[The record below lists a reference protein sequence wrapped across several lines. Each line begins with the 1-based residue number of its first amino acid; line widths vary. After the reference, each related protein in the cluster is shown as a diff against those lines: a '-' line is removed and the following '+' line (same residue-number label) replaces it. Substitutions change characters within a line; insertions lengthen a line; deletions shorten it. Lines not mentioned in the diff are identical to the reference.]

1 MCCSTNLTLLIM
13 RKYKLLLFIASF
25 FLSLSITAQNQP
37 PVQFYFEKIQNGPG
51 EFVLK
56 IKAVASKGVQLF
68 SIQKVSDDLPVNT
81 NIHFDS
87 ASLQYITDSIVEKGI
102 ATTAPNPS
110 LNNIVISHYKDSVS
124 WLQKIKLSSGD
135 SIRIKGRVNFY
146 YQKGDRI
153 ESGEAPISMQF
164 QYQNMVPAELV
175 ANSTGSLQAKSM
187 WALLL
192 AGIFAGLIGFLTPC
206 VYALVPITISFFT
219 KKSKTKL
226 QGKKNALF
234 YSISI
239 IIIYTLVGAL
249 VATVLPKNALNN
261 VSTNWIFNMFLFA
274 LFILFGASFL
284 GAFEINLPA
293 SWSNKIDSKASVGS
307 YSGIFFMALTLVIVS
322 FSCTG
327 NFVASL
333 LGLSTAAG
341 KFAPIVGMF
350 GFGFGLALPFA
361 IFAFFPAMLSSL
373 GKSGG
378 WQNALKVVLGFLELA
393 LALKFLSNADLDRG
407 WRILDREVFIV
418 LWIVIFV
425 LLGLYLLGKIIF
437 KNDSERPT
445 NDFGLAFVSVPR
457 LFLAIVSFSF
467 AVYLVPGLWGAPL
480 KAVSAFVPPM
490 GTQDFNVI
498 GNQERNVLSA
508 IATQGDTDNRAKPP
522 QKYVA
527 DLKKYEPGAAINN
540 QLVIYYDYEEALAAS
555 KALHKPLMIDF
566 TGIQCVN
573 CREFESK
580 IWIDPQVGKL
590 MKNDFV
596 VASLFSDYNAEL
608 PDEEKKFSS
617 LLNATIET
625 VGDKNE
631 DLQQQLIKASGQPNY
646 VFVNGD
652 GKLLIDGGYG
662 YDARKGPKEFIAHL
676 EKVKE
681 LYKAGSPKE

>member
-1 MCCSTNLTLLIM
+1 MRNPIRLLILFLLLSI
-13 RKYKLLLFIASF
+13 KLL
-25 FLSLSITAQNQP
+25 AQDKP
-37 PVQFYFEKIQNGPG
+37 PVQFYFAKENAGNG
-51 EFVLK
+51 EFILK
-56 IKAVASKGVQLF
+56 IKAVASAGVKLF
-68 SIQKVSDDLPVNT
+68 SIKKIQGDLPVNT
-81 NIHFDS
+81 TINFDS
-87 ASLQYITDSIVEKGI
+87 AVLKY
-102 ATTAPNPS
+102 
-110 LNNIVISHYKDSVS
+110 LKDSVAES
-124 WLQKIKLSSGD
+124 GKIQTGTEAALNNTAISFYTDSVQWLQKIKLAKGD
-135 SIRIKGRVNFY
+135 SIRIKGRINY
-146 YQKGDRI
+146 YYKKGESI
-153 ESGEAPISMQF
+153 ESGEEPVSMQF
-164 QYQNMVPAELV
+164 QFKAQPADEMV
-175 ANSTGSLQAKSM
+175 ANSSGSLKAKSM

-192 AGIFAGLIGFLTPC
+192 AGILAGLIGFLTPC

-219 KKSKTKL
+219 KKSKTKT

-239 IIIYTLVGAL
+239 ILIYTLVGAL

-261 VSTNWIFNMFLFA
+261 LSTNWIFNVFLFL
-274 LFILFGASFL
+274 LFIIFGASFL

-293 SWSNKIDSKASVGS
+293 SWSNKIDSKAGVGS

-333 LGLSTAAG
+333 LGLATASG
-341 KFAPIVGMF
+341 KLAPIVGMF

-361 IFAFFPAMLSSL
+361 IFAFFPSMLSSL

-393 LALKFLSNADLDRG
+393 LALKFLSNADLDKG
-407 WRILDREVFIV
+407 WRLLDREVFIV

-425 LLGLYLLGKIIF
+425 LLGMYLLGKILF
-437 KNDSERPT
+437 KNDSERPK
-445 NDFGLAFVSVPR
+445 NDFGIAYVSVPR
-457 LFLAIVSFSF
+457 LFLAIFSFGF

-480 KAVSAFVPPM
+480 KAVSAFIPPM
-490 GTQDFNVI
+490 GTQDFNAI
-498 GNQERNVLSA
+498 GGNNNLPAPA
-508 IATQGDTDNRAKPP
+508 INGANNITAAKPP

-540 QLVIYYDYEEALAAS
+540 QLIIYYDYDEALAAS
-555 KALHKPLMIDF
+555 KALNKPLMIDF

-580 IWIDPQVGKL
+580 IWIDPQVARL

-608 PDEEKKFSS
+608 PDNEKKFSP
-617 LLNATIET
+617 LLNGKIET
-625 VGDKNE
+625 VGDKYE
-631 DLQQQLIKASGQPNY
+631 DLQQRLINASGQPNY
-646 VFVNGD
+646 VFVDNE

-662 YDARKGPKEFIAHL
+662 YDATKGPKEFIAHL
-676 EKVKE
+676 EKVKT
-681 LYKAGSPKE
+681 LYKKQ

>member
-1 MCCSTNLTLLIM
+1 MINN
-13 RKYKLLLFIASF
+13 KLLLLLSWLC
-25 FLSLSITAQNQP
+25 LSLSLTAQETQ
-37 PVQFYFEKIQNGPG
+37 PVQFNFEKEENGKG
-51 EFVLK
+51 EFLLK
-56 IKAVASKGVQLF
+56 IQAVPAPGVKLF
-68 SIQKVSDDLPVNT
+68 SQQKLSADLPVNT
-81 NIHFDS
+81 LISFDS
-87 ASLQYITDSIVEKGI
+87 SIQRYLVDTVAERG
-102 ATTAPNPS
+102 AVQSALDPA
-110 LNNIVISHYKDSVS
+110 LNNQEIKYYTDTVV
-124 WLQKIKLSSGD
+124 WLQKIKLAQGD
-135 SIRIKGRVNFY
+135 SIRIKGNVNY
-146 YQKGDRI
+146 YYKKGESI
-153 ESGEAPISMQF
+153 ESGEEPVSMQF
-164 QYQNMVPAELV
+164 QYKKGQATELV
-175 ANSTGSLQAKSM
+175 ANSSGSLQAKSL
-187 WALLL
+187 WALLF
-192 AGIFAGLIGFLTPC
+192 AGILAGLIGFLTPC

-219 KKSKTKL
+219 KRSKTKL

-239 IIIYTLVGAL
+239 ILIYTLVGAL

-261 VSTNWIFNMFLFA
+261 LSTNWIFNMFLFV
-274 LFILFGASFL
+274 LFVVFGASFL

-293 SWSNKIDSKASVGS
+293 SWSNKIDSKAGIGS

-341 KFAPIVGMF
+341 KIAPIIGMF
-350 GFGFGLALPFA
+350 GFGLGLALPFA
-361 IFAFFPAMLSSL
+361 IFAFFPSLLSSL

-378 WQNALKVVLGFLELA
+378 WQNALKVILGFLELA
-393 LALKFLSNADLDRG
+393 LALKFLSNADLDKG

-425 LLGLYLLGKIIF
+425 LMGMYLIGKIRF
-437 KNDSERPT
+437 KHDSEGKK
-445 NDFGLAFVSVPR
+445 NDFGLEYVSVPR
-457 LFLAIVSFSF
+457 LFMAIISF
-467 AVYLVPGLWGAPL
+467 AFAMYLVPGLWGAPL

-490 GTQDFNVI
+490 GTQDFNTAGYSGSPEQPSPVTA
-498 GNQERNVLSA
+498 GGTQA
-508 IATQGDTDNRAKPP
+508 IPP
-522 QKYVA
+522 LKHVA

-555 KALHKPLMIDF
+555 RALNKPLMLDF

-580 IWIDPQVGKL
+580 IWIDKEVGQR

-596 VASLFSDYNAEL
+596 VASLFTDYNEEL
-608 PDEEKKFSS
+608 PDDEKRFSP
-617 LLNATIET
+617 LLNSNIET
-625 VGDKNE
+625 VGDKYE

-646 VFVNGD
+646 VFVDGQ

-662 YDARKGPKEFIAHL
+662 YDATKGAKEFIAHL

-681 LYKAGSPKE
+681 NFRQNTK

>member
-1 MCCSTNLTLLIM
+1 M
-13 RKYKLLLFIASF
+13 
-25 FLSLSITAQNQP
+25 
-37 PVQFYFEKIQNGPG
+37 QFYFEKENAGNG

-56 IKAVASKGVQLF
+56 IKAVASVGVKLF
-68 SIQKVSDDLPVNT
+68 SIKKIQGDLPVNT
-81 NIHFDS
+81 TINFDS
-87 ASLQYITDSIVEKGI
+87 AVLKY
-102 ATTAPNPS
+102 
-110 LNNIVISHYKDSVS
+110 LKDSVAES
-124 WLQKIKLSSGD
+124 GKIQTGTETALDNTVISFYTDSVQWLQKIKLAKGD
-135 SIRIKGRVNFY
+135 SIRIKGRINY
-146 YQKGDRI
+146 YYKKGESI
-153 ESGEAPISMQF
+153 ESGEEPVSMQF
-164 QYQNMVPAELV
+164 QFKAQPADEMV
-175 ANSTGSLQAKSM
+175 ANSSGSLKAKSM

-192 AGIFAGLIGFLTPC
+192 AGILAGLIGFLTPC

-219 KKSKTKL
+219 KKSKTKT

-239 IIIYTLVGAL
+239 ILIYTLVGAL

-261 VSTNWIFNMFLFA
+261 LSTNWIFNVFLFL
-274 LFILFGASFL
+274 LFIIFGASFL

-293 SWSNKIDSKASVGS
+293 SWSNKIDSKAGVGS

-333 LGLSTAAG
+333 LGLATASG
-341 KFAPIVGMF
+341 KLAPIVGMF

-361 IFAFFPAMLSSL
+361 IFAFFPSMLTSL

-393 LALKFLSNADLDRG
+393 LALKFLSNADLDKG
-407 WRILDREVFIV
+407 WRLLDREVFIV

-425 LLGLYLLGKIIF
+425 LLGMYLLGKILF
-437 KNDSERPT
+437 KNDSERPK
-445 NDFGLAFVSVPR
+445 NDFGIAYVSVPR
-457 LFLAIVSFSF
+457 LFLAIFSFGF

-480 KAVSAFVPPM
+480 KAVSAFIPPM
-490 GTQDFNVI
+490 GTQDFNAI
-498 GNQERNVLSA
+498 GGNNNLPAPA
-508 IATQGDTDNRAKPP
+508 INGANNITAAKPP

-540 QLVIYYDYEEALAAS
+540 QLIIYYDYDEALAAS
-555 KALHKPLMIDF
+555 KALNKPLMIDF

-580 IWIDPQVGKL
+580 IWIDPQVGLL

-608 PDEEKKFSS
+608 PDNEKKFSP
-617 LLNATIET
+617 LLNGKIET
-625 VGDKNE
+625 VGDKYE
-631 DLQQQLIKASGQPNY
+631 DLQQRLINASGQPNY
-646 VFVNGD
+646 VFVDNE

-662 YDARKGPKEFIAHL
+662 YDATKGPKEFIAHL
-676 EKVKE
+676 EKVKT
-681 LYKAGSPKE
+681 LYKKQ

>member
-1 MCCSTNLTLLIM
+1 M
-13 RKYKLLLFIASF
+13 
-25 FLSLSITAQNQP
+25 
-37 PVQFYFEKIQNGPG
+37 QFYFEKENAGNG

-56 IKAVASKGVQLF
+56 IKAVASVGVKLF
-68 SIQKVSDDLPVNT
+68 SIKKIQGDLPVNT
-81 NIHFDS
+81 TINFDS
-87 ASLQYITDSIVEKGI
+87 AVLKY
-102 ATTAPNPS
+102 
-110 LNNIVISHYKDSVS
+110 LKDSVAES
-124 WLQKIKLSSGD
+124 GKIQTGTETALDNTVISFYTDSVQWLQKIKLAKGD
-135 SIRIKGRVNFY
+135 SIRIKGRINY
-146 YQKGDRI
+146 YYKKGESI
-153 ESGEAPISMQF
+153 ESGEEPVSMQF
-164 QYQNMVPAELV
+164 QFKAQPADEMV
-175 ANSTGSLQAKSM
+175 ANSSGSLKAKSM

-192 AGIFAGLIGFLTPC
+192 AGILAGLIGFLTPC

-219 KKSKTKL
+219 KKSKTKT

-239 IIIYTLVGAL
+239 ILIYTLVGAL

-261 VSTNWIFNMFLFA
+261 LSTNWIFNVFLFL
-274 LFILFGASFL
+274 LFIIFGASFL

-293 SWSNKIDSKASVGS
+293 SWSNKIDSKAGVGS

-333 LGLSTAAG
+333 LGLATASG
-341 KFAPIVGMF
+341 KLAPIVGMF

-361 IFAFFPAMLSSL
+361 IFAFFPSMLTSL

-393 LALKFLSNADLDRG
+393 LALKFLSNADLDKG
-407 WRILDREVFIV
+407 WRLLDREVFIV

-425 LLGLYLLGKIIF
+425 LLGMYLLGKILF
-437 KNDSERPT
+437 KNDSERPK
-445 NDFGLAFVSVPR
+445 NDFGIAYVSVPR
-457 LFLAIVSFSF
+457 LFLAIFSFGF

-480 KAVSAFVPPM
+480 KAVSAFIPPM
-490 GTQDFNVI
+490 GTQDFNAI
-498 GNQERNVLSA
+498 GGNNNLPAPA
-508 IATQGDTDNRAKPP
+508 INGANNITVAKPP

-540 QLVIYYDYEEALAAS
+540 QLIIYYDYDEALAAS
-555 KALHKPLMIDF
+555 KALNKPLMIDF

-580 IWIDPQVGKL
+580 IWIDPQVGLL

-608 PDEEKKFSS
+608 PDNEKKFSP
-617 LLNATIET
+617 LLNGKIET
-625 VGDKNE
+625 VGDKYE
-631 DLQQQLIKASGQPNY
+631 DLQQRLINASGQPNY
-646 VFVNGD
+646 VFVDNE

-662 YDARKGPKEFIAHL
+662 YDATKGPKEFIAHL
-676 EKVKE
+676 EKVKT
-681 LYKAGSPKE
+681 LYKKQ

>member
-1 MCCSTNLTLLIM
+1 M
-13 RKYKLLLFIASF
+13 RKYKFLFFTALF
-25 FLSLSITAQNQP
+25 FTTFNLTAQDLQ
-37 PVQFYFEKIQNGPG
+37 PVQFSFDNVDNGNG
-51 EFVLK
+51 EFILK
-56 IKAVASKGVQLF
+56 IKALPAKGVQLF
-68 SIQKVSDDLPVNT
+68 SIKKISNELPVNT
-81 NIHFDS
+81 TISFDS
-87 ASLQYITDSIVEKGI
+87 AIVKYLKDSITETGKIQTAEDPALNNTPIGFYTDSVE
-102 ATTAPNPS
+102 
-110 LNNIVISHYKDSVS
+110 
-124 WLQKIKLSSGD
+124 WQQKIKLAAGD
-135 SIRIKGRVNFY
+135 SIRIKGRVNY
-146 YQKGDRI
+146 YYKKGESV
-153 ESGEAPISMQF
+153 ESGEEPVSMQF
-164 QYQNMVPAELV
+164 QYKQQAPDELV
-175 ANSTGSLQAKSM
+175 ANSSGSLQAKSM

-192 AGIFAGLIGFLTPC
+192 AGILAGLIGFLTPC

-226 QGKKNALF
+226 EGKKNALF
-234 YSISI
+234 YSICI
-239 IIIYTLVGAL
+239 ILIYTLVGAL

-261 VSTNWIFNMFLFA
+261 LSTNWIFNIFLFL
-274 LFILFGASFL
+274 LFIIFGASFL

-293 SWSNKIDSKASVGS
+293 SWSNKIDSKAGIGS

-341 KFAPIVGMF
+341 KFAPVVGMF

-361 IFAFFPAMLSSL
+361 IFAFFPSMLSSL

-393 LALKFLSNADLDRG
+393 LALKFLSNADLDKG
-407 WRILDREVFIV
+407 WRLLDREVFIV

-425 LLGLYLLGKIIF
+425 LLGMYLLGKILF
-437 KNDSERPT
+437 KNDSERPK
-445 NDFGLAFVSVPR
+445 NDFGIEYVSVPR
-457 LFLAIVSFSF
+457 LFLAIISFAF

-490 GTQDFNVI
+490 GTQDFIAV
-498 GNQERNVLSA
+498 GNNNSNQLNS
-508 IATQGDTDNRAKPP
+508 DTPSNKNSLAKPP

-540 QLVIYYDYEEALAAS
+540 QLVIYYDYDEALAAS
-555 KALHKPLMIDF
+555 KVLNKPLMIDF

-580 IWIDPQVGKL
+580 IWIDPEVGRL

-608 PDEEKKFSS
+608 PDEEKRFSS
-617 LLNATIET
+617 ILNGKIET
-625 VGDKNE
+625 VGDKYE

-646 VFVNGD
+646 VFVDND

-662 YDARKGPKEFIAHL
+662 YDATKGPKEFVAHL
-676 EKVKE
+676 EKVKA
-681 LYKAGSPKE
+681 LYKKAMMPL

>member
-1 MCCSTNLTLLIM
+1 MI
-13 RKYKLLLFIASF
+13 KYRLLFIISLF
-25 FLSLSITAQNQP
+25 FLSITSTAQDSQ
-37 PVQFYFEKIQNGPG
+37 PVQFSFEKESKGNG

-56 IKAVASKGVQLF
+56 IKAVPSDSVQLF
-68 SIQKVSDDLPVNT
+68 STQKISDDLPVNT
-81 NIHFDS
+81 TINFDS
-87 ASLQYITDSIVEKGI
+87 AIVKYLQDSTNESGSIKTANDAALNNASIKFYTDSV
-102 ATTAPNPS
+102 
-110 LNNIVISHYKDSVS
+110 V
-124 WLQKIKLSSGD
+124 WQQRIKLSEGD
-135 SIRIKGRVNFY
+135 SIRVKGRINY
-146 YQKGDRI
+146 YYKKGESV
-153 ESGEAPISMQF
+153 ESGEEPISMQF
-164 QYQNMVPAELV
+164 QYKKEEARELV
-175 ANSTGSLQAKSM
+175 ANSSGSLQAKSS

-192 AGIFAGLIGFLTPC
+192 AGIVAGLIGFLTPC

-219 KKSKTKL
+219 KRSKTKA
-226 QGKKNALF
+226 QGKKNALV
-234 YSISI
+234 YSLSI
-239 IIIYTLVGAL
+239 ILIYTLVGAL

-261 VSTNWIFNMFLFA
+261 LSTNWIFNMFLFL
-274 LFILFGASFL
+274 LFLIFGASFL
-284 GAFEINLPA
+284 GAFEINLPS
-293 SWSNKIDSKASVGS
+293 SWSNKIDSKAGISS

-341 KFAPIVGMF
+341 KMAPVIGMF

-361 IFAFFPAMLSSL
+361 LFAFFPSLLSSL

-393 LALKFLSNADLDRG
+393 LALKFLSNADLDKG

-425 LLGLYLLGKIIF
+425 LLGFYLLGKLRF
-437 KNDSERPT
+437 KHDSEGPK
-445 NDFGLAFVSVPR
+445 NDFGLGFISVPR
-457 LFLAIVSFSF
+457 LFLAIISLSF

-490 GTQDFNVI
+490 GTQDFNVV
-498 GNQERNVLSA
+498 GNSSREEATSA
-508 IATQGDTDNRAKPP
+508 ASVNTLAKPP

-540 QLVIYYDYEEALAAS
+540 NLVIYYDYDEALVAS
-555 KALHKPLMIDF
+555 KALDKPIMIDF

-580 IWIDPQVGKL
+580 IWIDKGVGQR

-596 VASLFSDYNAEL
+596 VASLFTDYNLEL
-608 PDEEKKFSS
+608 PDEEKRFSP
-617 LLNATIET
+617 LLNAKIET
-625 VGDKNE
+625 VGDKYE

-646 VFVNGD
+646 VFVDGK
-652 GKLLIDGGYG
+652 GKLLVDGGYG
-662 YDARKGPKEFIAHL
+662 YDATKGAKEFIEHL
-676 EKVKE
+676 EKVKQV
-681 LYKAGSPKE
+681 YNSRNQ

>member
-1 MCCSTNLTLLIM
+1 M
-13 RKYKLLLFIASF
+13 RKYKLLLIIASF
-25 FLSLSITAQNQP
+25 FLTLSIAAQDQK
-37 PVQFYFEKIQNGPG
+37 PVQFYFEKLQNNEG
-51 EFVLK
+51 EFELK
-56 IKAVASKGVQLF
+56 IKAVPSAGVHLF
-68 SIQKVSDDLPVNT
+68 SIQKVSGDLQVNT
-81 NIHFDS
+81 SIQFDS
-87 ASLQYITDSIVEKGI
+87 ASLKYTTDSIVEKGKAI
-102 ATTAPNPS
+102 SGANSS
-110 LNNIVISHYKDSVS
+110 LDNVVISYYTDSVS
-124 WLQKIKLSSGD
+124 WFQKIKLSIGD
-135 SIRIKGRVNFY
+135 SIRIKGRVNYY

-153 ESGEAPISMQF
+153 ESGEVPISMQF
-164 QYQNMVPAELV
+164 QYKKKGTDELV
-175 ANSTGSLQAKSM
+175 DNSSGSLQAKSM
-187 WALLL
+187 WALLI
-192 AGIFAGLIGFLTPC
+192 AGILAGLIGFLTPC

-239 IIIYTLVGAL
+239 ILIYTLVGAL

-261 VSTNWIFNMFLFA
+261 LSTNWIFNMFLFG

-284 GAFEINLPA
+284 GAFEINLPS
-293 SWSNKIDSKASVGS
+293 SWSNKIDSKAGVGS

-333 LGLSTAAG
+333 LGLSTASG
-341 KFAPIVGMF
+341 KLAPIVGMF

-378 WQNALKVVLGFLELA
+378 WQNALKVVLGFLEIA

-418 LWIVIFV
+418 LWVVIFV
-425 LLGLYLLGKIIF
+425 LLGMYLLGKILF
-437 KNDSERPT
+437 KNDSERPK
-445 NDFGLAFVSVPR
+445 NDFGISYVSVPR
-457 LFLAIVSFSF
+457 LFLAIISFSF
-467 AVYLVPGLWGAPL
+467 AVYLIPGLWGAPL
-480 KAVSAFVPPM
+480 KSVSAFVPPM
-490 GTQDFNVI
+490 GTQDFNMI
-498 GNQERNVLSA
+498 GNQGGFPESA
-508 IATQGDTDNRAKPP
+508 FQVNTDNVAKPP
-522 QKYVA
+522 QKYVT

-540 QLVIYYDYEEALAAS
+540 QLVIYYDYDEALAAS
-555 KALHKPLMIDF
+555 KVLHKPLMIDF

-580 IWIDPQVGKL
+580 IWIDPVVGKL

-596 VASLFSDYNAEL
+596 VASLFTDYNAEL
-608 PDEEKKFSS
+608 LDTDKKFSP

-631 DLQQQLIKASGQPNY
+631 DLQQRLINASGQPNY
-646 VFVNGD
+646 VFVNSD

-662 YDARKGPKEFIAHL
+662 YDATKGPKEFIAHL
-676 EKVKE
+676 QKVKG
-681 LYKAGSPKE
+681 LYNVAIKE

>member
-1 MCCSTNLTLLIM
+1 MQ
-13 RKYKLLLFIASF
+13 KHKLLLITSLF
-25 FLSLSITAQNQP
+25 FLSLNMAAQDQS
-37 PVQFYFEKIQNGPG
+37 PVQFDFEKQNIGNG

-56 IKAVASKGVQLF
+56 IRATPAKGVQLF
-68 SIQKVSDDLPVNT
+68 SIQKISDDLPVNT
-81 NIHFDS
+81 SFQFDS
-87 ASLQYITDSIVEKGI
+87 SILKYLTDSIAEKG
-102 ATTAPNPS
+102 ALKTSPDPA
-110 LNNIVISHYKDSVS
+110 LNNLVTRFYTDSVI
-124 WLQKIKLSSGD
+124 WLQKIKISEGD
-135 SIRIKGRVNFY
+135 SIRVKGTINY
-146 YQKGDRI
+146 YYKKGESI
-153 ESGEAPISMQF
+153 ESGEEAISMQF
-164 QYQNMVPAELV
+164 QFKKDEPGELV
-175 ANSTGSLQAKSM
+175 ANSSGSLQAKSM
-187 WALLL
+187 WALLF
-192 AGIFAGLIGFLTPC
+192 AGVLAGLIGFLTPC

-219 KKSKTKL
+219 KRSKTKL

-239 IIIYTLVGAL
+239 ILIYTLVGAL

-261 VSTNWIFNMFLFA
+261 LSTNWIFNVFLFG
-274 LFILFGASFL
+274 LFVLFGASFL

-293 SWSNKIDSKASVGS
+293 SWSNKIDSKAGIGS

-341 KFAPIVGMF
+341 KLAPIVGMF
-350 GFGFGLALPFA
+350 GFGLGLALPFA
-361 IFAFFPAMLSSL
+361 IFAFFPSMLSSL

-393 LALKFLSNADLDRG
+393 LALKFLSNADLDKG

-418 LWIVIFV
+418 LWITIFV
-425 LLGLYLLGKIIF
+425 LLGMYLLGKIQF
-437 KNDSERPT
+437 KNDSERPR
-445 NDFGLAFVSVPR
+445 NDFGISYVSVSR
-457 LFLAIVSFSF
+457 LFLAILSLSF

-490 GTQDFNVI
+490 GTQDFNVLAG
-498 GNQERNVLSA
+498 GNRLV
-508 IATQGDTDNRAKPP
+508 ATTNAADDKISLAKPP

-540 QLVIYYDYEEALAAS
+540 ELVIYYDYDEALAAA
-555 KALHKPLMIDF
+555 KALNKPLMLDF

-580 IWIDPQVGKL
+580 IWIDPEVGKR

-608 PDEEKKFSS
+608 ADDEKRFSP
-617 LLNATIET
+617 LLNAKIET
-625 VGDKNE
+625 VGDKYE

-646 VFVNGD
+646 VFVDND

-662 YDARKGPKEFIAHL
+662 YDATKGPKEFIAHL
-676 EKVKE
+676 DKVKE
-681 LYKAGSPKE
+681 LYQNKKQ

>member
-1 MCCSTNLTLLIM
+1 MLKNKLVLILLS
-13 RKYKLLLFIASF
+13 ATF
-25 FLSLSITAQNQP
+25 FLSISLAAQVKP
-37 PVQFYFEKIQNGPG
+37 PVQFSFDKQDKGNG

-56 IKAVASKGVQLF
+56 IKALPARGVQLF
-68 SIQKVSDDLPVNT
+68 SIQKIDGDLPVNSS
-81 NIHFDS
+81 IGFDT
-87 ASLQYITDSIVEKGI
+87 AIIKYLKDSLTEAGSLKTSPDPALNNVVIKFYTDSVE
-102 ATTAPNPS
+102 
-110 LNNIVISHYKDSVS
+110 
-124 WLQKIKLSSGD
+124 WLQKIKLAAGD
-135 SIRIKGRVNFY
+135 SIRVKGNISY
-146 YQKGDRI
+146 YYKKGESI
-153 ESGEAPISMQF
+153 ESGEEPISMQF
-164 QYQNMVPAELV
+164 KFKQDAPKELV
-175 ANSTGSLQAKSM
+175 ANSSGSLQAKSM

-219 KKSKTKL
+219 KRSKTKV

-239 IIIYTLVGAL
+239 ILIYTLVGAL

-261 VSTNWIFNMFLFA
+261 LSTNWIFNVFLFL
-274 LFILFGASFL
+274 LFIIFGASFL

-293 SWSNKIDSKASVGS
+293 SWSNKIDSKAGIGS

-341 KFAPIVGMF
+341 KMAPVVGMF

-361 IFAFFPAMLSSL
+361 IFAFFPSMLSSL

-393 LALKFLSNADLDRG
+393 LALKFLSNADLDKG

-425 LLGLYLLGKIIF
+425 LLGMYLLGKILF
-437 KNDSERPT
+437 KNDSERPK
-445 NDFGLAFVSVPR
+445 NDFGIEYVSVPR
-457 LFLAIVSFSF
+457 LFLAIISFSF

-490 GTQDFNVI
+490 GTQDFNAV
-498 GNQERNVLSA
+498 GNSNTSMPAYKMEENNNSL
-508 IATQGDTDNRAKPP
+508 AKPP

-540 QLVIYYDYEEALAAS
+540 NLVIYYDYDEALAAS
-555 KALHKPLMIDF
+555 KALNKPVMVDF

-580 IWIDPQVGKL
+580 IWIDPEVARR

-617 LLNATIET
+617 LLNAKIET
-625 VGDKNE
+625 VGDKYE

-646 VFVNGD
+646 VFVDEN

-662 YDARKGPKEFIAHL
+662 YDATKGPKEFVAHL
-676 EKVKE
+676 DKVKE
-681 LYKAGSPKE
+681 LYKNRPAP

>member
-1 MCCSTNLTLLIM
+1 MCCSTNLTSSIM
-13 RKYKLLLFIASF
+13 IKYKLLLIVASF

-37 PVQFYFEKIQNGPG
+37 PVQFYFEKVQQAKG

-56 IKAVASKGVQLF
+56 IKAVPAKGVQLF
-68 SIQKVSDDLPVNT
+68 STRKVSDELPVNT
-81 NIHFDS
+81 SIHFDS
-87 ASLQYITDSIVEKGI
+87 ASIQYTTDSIMERGS
-102 ATTAPNPS
+102 AGSAPNPA
-110 LNNIVISHYKDSVS
+110 LGNMVISYYTDSVF
-124 WLQKIKLSSGD
+124 WLQKIRLSEGD
-135 SIRIKGRVNFY
+135 SIRIKGKINYY
-146 YQKGDRI
+146 YQKGERI

-164 QYQNMVPAELV
+164 QYQKNVPAEMV
-175 ANSTGSLQAKSM
+175 ANSAGSLQAKSM

-206 VYALVPITISFFT
+206 VYALVPITLSFFT

-261 VSTNWIFNMFLFA
+261 LSTNWIFNVFLFG
-274 LFILFGASFL
+274 LFIVFGASFL

-293 SWSNKIDSKASVGS
+293 SWSNKIDGKAGVGS

-341 KFAPIVGMF
+341 KLAPIVGMF

-361 IFAFFPAMLSSL
+361 IFAFFPSMLSSL

-425 LLGLYLLGKIIF
+425 LLGMYLLGKIAF
-437 KNDSERPT
+437 KNDSERPA

-457 LFLAIVSFSF
+457 LFLAIASLSF

-490 GTQDFNVI
+490 GTQDFNVV
-498 GNQERNVLSA
+498 GNQGNGLFENGNQA
-508 IATQGDTDNRAKPP
+508 ITNNLAKPP

-540 QLVIYYDYEEALAAS
+540 QLVIYYDYEEALNAS
-555 KALHKPLMIDF
+555 KLLQKPLMIDF

-580 IWIDPQVGKL
+580 IWIDPRVGKL

-608 PDEEKKFSS
+608 ADVEKKFSP

-662 YDARKGPKEFIAHL
+662 YDATKGPKEFVAHL
-676 EKVKE
+676 EKVKA
-681 LYKAGSPKE
+681 LFKASQPSE

>member
-1 MCCSTNLTLLIM
+1 MQ
-13 RKYKLLLFIASF
+13 KHKLLSIISLFL
-25 FLSLSITAQNQP
+25 LSLNMAAQDQS
-37 PVQFYFEKIQNGPG
+37 PVQFDFEKQNIGNG

-56 IKAVASKGVQLF
+56 IKATPAKGVQLF
-68 SIQKVSDDLPVNT
+68 SIQKISDDLPVNT
-81 NIHFDS
+81 SFQFDS
-87 ASLQYITDSIVEKGI
+87 SILKYLTDSIAESGALKTSPDP
-102 ATTAPNPS
+102 A
-110 LNNIVISHYKDSVS
+110 LNNIVTRFYTDSVI
-124 WLQKIKLSSGD
+124 WLQKIKISQGD
-135 SIRIKGRVNFY
+135 SIRVKGTINY
-146 YQKGDRI
+146 YYKKGESI
-153 ESGEAPISMQF
+153 ESGEEAISMQF
-164 QYQNMVPAELV
+164 QFKKDEPTELV
-175 ANSTGSLQAKSM
+175 ANSSGSLQAKSM
-187 WALLL
+187 WALLF
-192 AGIFAGLIGFLTPC
+192 AGVLAGLIGFLTPC

-219 KKSKTKL
+219 KRSKTKL

-239 IIIYTLVGAL
+239 ILIYTLVGAL

-261 VSTNWIFNMFLFA
+261 LSTNWIFNVFLFA
-274 LFILFGASFL
+274 LFVLFGASFL
-284 GAFEINLPA
+284 GAFEINLPS
-293 SWSNKIDSKASVGS
+293 SWSNKIDSKAGIGS

-341 KFAPIVGMF
+341 KLAPIVGMF
-350 GFGFGLALPFA
+350 GFGLGLALPFA
-361 IFAFFPAMLSSL
+361 IFAFFPSMLSSL

-393 LALKFLSNADLDRG
+393 LALKFLSNADLDKG

-418 LWIVIFV
+418 LWITIFV
-425 LLGLYLLGKIIF
+425 LLGMYLLGKIQF
-437 KNDSERPT
+437 KNDSERPK
-445 NDFGLAFVSVPR
+445 NDFGISYVSVSR
-457 LFLAIVSFSF
+457 LFLAIFSLSF

-490 GTQDFNVI
+490 GTQDFNVLAA
-498 GNQERNVLSA
+498 GNRPLPTTNGAEDKISL
-508 IATQGDTDNRAKPP
+508 AKPP

-540 QLVIYYDYEEALAAS
+540 ELVIYYDYDEALAAS
-555 KALHKPLMIDF
+555 KALNKPLMLDF

-580 IWIDPQVGKL
+580 IWIDPEVGRR

-608 PDEEKKFSS
+608 ADDEKRFSP
-617 LLNATIET
+617 LLNAKIET
-625 VGDKNE
+625 VGDKYE
-631 DLQQQLIKASGQPNY
+631 DLQQKLIKASGQPNY
-646 VFVNGD
+646 VFVDND

-676 EKVKE
+676 DKVKD
-681 LYKAGSPKE
+681 LYQNKK

>member
-1 MCCSTNLTLLIM
+1 MVNH
-13 RKYKLLLFIASF
+13 KLLLIISLF
-25 FLSLSITAQNQP
+25 FLSLTSTAQDIQ
-37 PVQFYFEKIQNGPG
+37 PVQFSFDKQNNGSG
-51 EFVLK
+51 EFILK
-56 IKAVASKGVQLF
+56 IKAVPSKGVQLF
-68 SIQKVSDDLPVNT
+68 SIKKIPGDLPVNT
-81 NIHFDS
+81 NINFDS
-87 ASLQYITDSIVEKGI
+87 ASITYLMDSITETGLIKTAPDPALNNVVTSFYTDSVE
-102 ATTAPNPS
+102 
-110 LNNIVISHYKDSVS
+110 
-124 WLQKIKLSSGD
+124 WRQKIKLTSGD
-135 SIRIKGRVNFY
+135 SIRIKGSINY
-146 YQKGDRI
+146 YYKKGESI
-153 ESGEAPISMQF
+153 ESGEEPVSMQF
-164 QYQNMVPAELV
+164 KFKSEEPKELV
-175 ANSTGSLQAKSM
+175 ANSSGSLQAKSL

-192 AGIFAGLIGFLTPC
+192 AGILAGLIGFLTPC

-219 KKSKTKL
+219 KKSKTKAE
-226 QGKKNALF
+226 GKKNALL

-239 IIIYTLVGAL
+239 ILIYTLVGAL

-261 VSTNWIFNMFLFA
+261 LSTNWIFNVFLFL
-274 LFILFGASFL
+274 LFIIFGASFL

-293 SWSNKIDSKASVGS
+293 SWSNKIDSKAGIGS
-307 YSGIFFMALTLVIVS
+307 YSGIFFMALTLVVVS

-341 KFAPIVGMF
+341 KIAPIIGMF

-361 IFAFFPAMLSSL
+361 IFAFFPSMLSSL

-378 WQNALKVVLGFLELA
+378 WQNALKVVLGFLEIA
-393 LALKFLSNADLDRG
+393 LALKFLSNADLDKG

-425 LLGLYLLGKIIF
+425 LLGMYLLGKILF
-437 KNDSERPT
+437 KNDSERPK
-445 NDFGLAFVSVPR
+445 NDFGISYVSVPR
-457 LFLAIVSFSF
+457 LFLAIISFSF

-480 KAVSAFVPPM
+480 NAVSAFVPPM
-490 GTQDFNVI
+490 GTQDFNTVGNRNII
-498 GNQERNVLSA
+498 GLSVNPE
-508 IATQGDTDNRAKPP
+508 GNNNSLAKPP

-555 KALHKPLMIDF
+555 KALDKPLMIDF

-580 IWIDPQVGKL
+580 IWIDPEVGRL

-608 PDEEKKFSS
+608 PDEEKRFSTI
-617 LLNATIET
+617 LNGKIET
-625 VGDKNE
+625 VGDKYE

-646 VFVNGD
+646 VFVDGD

-662 YDARKGPKEFIAHL
+662 YDATKGAKEFIAHL
-676 EKVKE
+676 EKVKKIYF
-681 LYKAGSPKE
+681 LSP

>member
-1 MCCSTNLTLLIM
+1 MKKYKPLLIIS
-13 RKYKLLLFIASF
+13 LF
-25 FLSLSITAQNQP
+25 FLSLSSTAQDKQ
-37 PVQFYFEKIQNGPG
+37 PVQFSFEKQDNGDG

-56 IKAVASKGVQLF
+56 IKAVPSKGVRLF
-68 SIQKVSDDLPVNT
+68 SIQKISGDLPVNT
-81 NIHFDS
+81 TINFDS
-87 ASLQYITDSIVEKGI
+87 AIIKYLKDSIMETGAVK
-102 ATTAPNPS
+102 TAPDPS
-110 LNNIVISHYKDSVS
+110 LNNVVTRFYTDSVE
-124 WLQKIKLSSGD
+124 WRQKIKLAVGD
-135 SIRIKGRVNFY
+135 SIRIKGRINY
-146 YQKGDRI
+146 YYKKGESI
-153 ESGEAPISMQF
+153 ESGEEPVSIQF
-164 QYQNMVPAELV
+164 QFKKAGSGDLV
-175 ANSTGSLQAKSM
+175 ANSSGSLKAKSM

-219 KKSKTKL
+219 KRSKTKI

-239 IIIYTLVGAL
+239 ILIYTLVGAL
-249 VATVLPKNALNN
+249 VVTVLPKNALNN
-261 VSTNWIFNMFLFA
+261 LSTNWIFNVFLFL
-274 LFILFGASFL
+274 LFIIFGASFL

-293 SWSNKIDSKASVGS
+293 SWSNKIDSKAGIGS

-341 KFAPIVGMF
+341 KMAPIVGMF

-361 IFAFFPAMLSSL
+361 IFAFFPSMLSSL

-393 LALKFLSNADLDRG
+393 LALKFLSNADLDKG
-407 WRILDREVFIV
+407 WRLLDREVFIV

-425 LLGLYLLGKIIF
+425 LLGMYLLGKIRF
-437 KNDSERPT
+437 KNDSERPK
-445 NDFGLAFVSVPR
+445 NDFGLEFVSVSR
-457 LFLAIVSFSF
+457 LFLAILSFAF
-467 AVYLVPGLWGAPL
+467 AVYLFPGLWGAPL

-490 GTQDFNVI
+490 GTQDFNTV
-498 GNQERNVLSA
+498 GAR
-508 IATQGDTDNRAKPP
+508 DNTAAMANPEENKNILAKPP
-522 QKYVA
+522 QKYVT

-540 QLVIYYDYEEALAAS
+540 QLVIYYDYDEALAAS
-555 KALHKPLMIDF
+555 KALNKPLMIDF

-580 IWIDPQVGKL
+580 IWIDPEVGRL

-608 PDEEKKFSS
+608 PDEEKRFSP
-617 LLNATIET
+617 LLNGKIET
-625 VGDKNE
+625 VGDKYE
-631 DLQQQLIKASGQPNY
+631 DLQQRLIKASGQPNY
-646 VFVNGD
+646 VFVDNNGN
-652 GKLLIDGGYG
+652 LLIDGGYG
-662 YDARKGPKEFIAHL
+662 YDATKGPKDFIAHL
-676 EKVKE
+676 NKVKG
-681 LYKAGSPKE
+681 LYNNSNP

>member
-1 MCCSTNLTLLIM
+1 MCCSTNLTLSIM
-13 RKYKLLLFIASF
+13 RIYKSLLIIASL
-25 FLSLSITAQNQP
+25 FLSLSITAQSQP

-56 IKAVASKGVQLF
+56 IKAVTAKGVQIF

-81 NIHFDS
+81 TIHFDS
-87 ASLQYITDSIVEKGI
+87 ASLQYTSDSIIEKGI
-102 ATTAPNPS
+102 ATTAPNLS
-110 LNNIVISHYKDSVS
+110 LNNMEVSFFKDSVS
-124 WLQKIKLSSGD
+124 WLQKIKLSYGD
-135 SIRIKGRVNFY
+135 SIRIKGKINYY
-146 YQKGDRI
+146 YQIGDRI

-164 QYQNMVPAELV
+164 QYQNEPPNELV

-261 VSTNWIFNMFLFA
+261 LSTNWIFNMFLFA

-341 KFAPIVGMF
+341 KLAPIVGMF

-407 WRILDREVFIV
+407 WRLLDREVFIV

-467 AVYLVPGLWGAPL
+467 AVYLIPGLWGAPL

-498 GNQERNVLSA
+498 GNQENALSIPATELNVE
-508 IATQGDTDNRAKPP
+508 NMAKPP

-555 KALHKPLMIDF
+555 KVLHKPLMIDF

-608 PDEEKKFSS
+608 ADSEKKFSP

-646 VFVNGD
+646 VFVSGD
-652 GKLLIDGGYG
+652 GKLIMDGGYG
-662 YDARKGPKEFIAHL
+662 YDATKGPKEFIAHL
-676 EKVKE
+676 EKIKA
-681 LYKAGSPKE
+681 LYQEGSIQ

>member
-1 MCCSTNLTLLIM
+1 M
-13 RKYKLLLFIASF
+13 RKYKLLLIISIF
-25 FLSLSITAQNQP
+25 FLSHNIAAQDQS
-37 PVQFYFEKIQNGPG
+37 PVQFDFEKQNIGNG

-56 IKAVASKGVQLF
+56 IKATPGKGVQLF
-68 SIQKVSDDLPVNT
+68 SIQKISDDLPINSSFL
-81 NIHFDS
+81 FDS
-87 ASLQYITDSIVEKGI
+87 SILKYLTDSIAESGALK
-102 ATTAPNPS
+102 TSPDPS
-110 LNNIVISHYKDSVS
+110 LGNVVTKFYTDSVI
-124 WLQKIKLSSGD
+124 WLQKIKISQGD
-135 SIRIKGRVNFY
+135 SIRVKGTINY
-146 YQKGDRI
+146 YYKKGESI
-153 ESGEAPISMQF
+153 ESGEEPISMQF
-164 QYQNMVPAELV
+164 QFKKDAPAELV
-175 ANSTGSLQAKSM
+175 ANSSGSLQAKSM
-187 WALLL
+187 WALLF
-192 AGIFAGLIGFLTPC
+192 AGVLAGLIGFLTPC

-219 KKSKTKL
+219 KRSKTKL

-239 IIIYTLVGAL
+239 ILIYTLVGAL

-261 VSTNWIFNMFLFA
+261 LSTNWIFNVFLFA

-293 SWSNKIDSKASVGS
+293 SWSNKIDSKAGIGS

-341 KFAPIVGMF
+341 KLAPVVGMF
-350 GFGFGLALPFA
+350 GFGLGLALPFA
-361 IFAFFPAMLSSL
+361 IFAFFPSMLSSL

-393 LALKFLSNADLDRG
+393 LALKFLSNADLDKG

-418 LWIVIFV
+418 LWVTIFV
-425 LLGLYLLGKIIF
+425 LLGMYLLGKIQF
-437 KNDSERPT
+437 KNDSERPK
-445 NDFGLAFVSVPR
+445 NDFGIPYVSVSR
-457 LFLAIVSFSF
+457 LFLAILSLSF

-490 GTQDFNVI
+490 GTQDFNAVGS
-498 GNQERNVLSA
+498 GNRSEPGGISVDDKSGLAS
-508 IATQGDTDNRAKPP
+508 PP

-540 QLVIYYDYEEALAAS
+540 DLVIYYDYDEALAAA
-555 KALHKPLMIDF
+555 KALNKPLMLDF

-580 IWIDPQVGKL
+580 IWIDPEVGRR

-608 PDEEKKFSS
+608 ADEEKRFSS
-617 LLNATIET
+617 LLNAKIET
-625 VGDKNE
+625 VGDKYE

-646 VFVNGD
+646 VFVDNE

-662 YDARKGPKEFIAHL
+662 YDATKGPKEFIAHL
-676 EKVKE
+676 DKVKE
-681 LYKAGSPKE
+681 LYQNKKQ

>member
-1 MCCSTNLTLLIM
+1 M
-13 RKYKLLLFIASF
+13 RKYKLLLVLFLFFI
-25 FLSLSITAQNQP
+25 SLNITAQDQT
-37 PVQFYFEKIQNGPG
+37 PVQFNFEKQSIGNG

-56 IKAVASKGVQLF
+56 IKAIPAKGIQLF
-68 SIQKVSDDLPVNT
+68 SVQKIAEDLPVNT
-81 NIHFDS
+81 TIQFDS
-87 ASLQYITDSIVEKGI
+87 VVVKYLTDSITETGNLKTSPD
-102 ATTAPNPS
+102 AA
-110 LNNIVISHYKDSVS
+110 LNNVTTKFYTDSVI
-124 WLQKIKLSSGD
+124 WQQKIKLAVGD
-135 SIRIKGRVNFY
+135 SIRIKGHINY
-146 YQKGDRI
+146 YYKKGESV
-153 ESGEAPISMQF
+153 ESGDEPISLQF
-164 QYQNMVPAELV
+164 QFKKEEPKELV
-175 ANSTGSLQAKSM
+175 ANSSGSLQAKSM
-187 WALLL
+187 WALLF

-219 KKSKTKL
+219 KRSKTKI

-239 IIIYTLVGAL
+239 ILIYTLVGAL

-261 VSTNWIFNMFLFA
+261 LSTNWIFNVFLFA

-284 GAFEINLPA
+284 GAFEINLPS
-293 SWSNKIDSKASVGS
+293 SWSNKIDSKAGIGS

-341 KFAPIVGMF
+341 KLAPIVGMF

-361 IFAFFPAMLSSL
+361 VFAFFPSMLSSL

-393 LALKFLSNADLDRG
+393 LALKFLSNADLDKG

-418 LWIVIFV
+418 LWITIFV
-425 LLGLYLLGKIIF
+425 LLGMYLLGKIQF
-437 KNDSERPT
+437 KNDSERPK
-445 NDFGLAFVSVPR
+445 NDFGIPYVSVSR
-457 LFLAIVSFSF
+457 LFLAIISLAF

-490 GTQDFNVI
+490 GTQDFNTVAVI
-498 GNQERNVLSA
+498 GSNEISAKQEEKGNSL
-508 IATQGDTDNRAKPP
+508 AKPP
-522 QKYVA
+522 QKYVT

-540 QLVIYYDYEEALAAS
+540 QLVIYYDYDEALAA
-555 KALHKPLMIDF
+555 ARVLNKPLMIDF

-580 IWIDPQVGKL
+580 IWIDSEVGRR

-608 PDEEKKFSS
+608 ADEEKRFSP
-617 LLNATIET
+617 LLNAKIET
-625 VGDKNE
+625 VGDKYE

-646 VFVNGD
+646 VFVDNN

-662 YDARKGPKEFIAHL
+662 YDATKGPKEFITHL
-676 EKVKE
+676 EKVKQ
-681 LYKAGSPKE
+681 LYSKKNQ

>member
-1 MCCSTNLTLLIM
+1 M
-13 RKYKLLLFIASF
+13 RKYKLLLV
-25 FLSLSITAQNQP
+25 LSLIFISLNIAAQDQP
-37 PVQFYFEKIQNGPG
+37 PVQFNFEKQVIGNG
-51 EFVLK
+51 EFILK
-56 IKAVASKGVQLF
+56 IKAMPAKGVQLF
-68 SIQKVSDDLPVNT
+68 SVQKMANDLPVNT
-81 NIHFDS
+81 TIQFDS
-87 ASLQYITDSIVEKGI
+87 ALIKYLTDSISETGKMI
-102 ATTAPNPS
+102 TSPDPA
-110 LNNIVISHYKDSVS
+110 LNNVNTKFYTDSVV
-124 WLQKIKLSSGD
+124 WQQKIKLAVGD
-135 SIRIKGRVNFY
+135 SIRIKGHINY
-146 YQKGDRI
+146 YYKKGESI
-153 ESGEAPISMQF
+153 ESGDEPISMQF
-164 QYQNMVPAELV
+164 QFKKEEPKELV
-175 ANSTGSLQAKSM
+175 ANSSGSLQAKSM
-187 WALLL
+187 WALLF

-219 KKSKTKL
+219 KRSKTKI

-239 IIIYTLVGAL
+239 ILIYTLVGAL

-261 VSTNWIFNMFLFA
+261 LSTNWIFNVFLFA

-284 GAFEINLPA
+284 GAFEINLPS
-293 SWSNKIDSKASVGS
+293 SWSNKIDSKAGIGS

-341 KFAPIVGMF
+341 KLAPIVGMF

-361 IFAFFPAMLSSL
+361 VFAFFPSMLSSL

-393 LALKFLSNADLDRG
+393 LALKFLSNADLDKG

-418 LWIVIFV
+418 LWITIFV
-425 LLGLYLLGKIIF
+425 LLGMYLLGKIQF
-437 KNDSERPT
+437 KNDSERPK
-445 NDFGLAFVSVPR
+445 NDFGIPYVSVSR
-457 LFLAIVSFSF
+457 LFLAIISLAF

-490 GTQDFNVI
+490 GTQDFNTVAVI
-498 GNQERNVLSA
+498 GSNGANAKLEGNANSL
-508 IATQGDTDNRAKPP
+508 AKPP

-540 QLVIYYDYEEALAAS
+540 QLVIYYDYDEALAA
-555 KALHKPLMIDF
+555 ARVLNKPLMIDF

-580 IWIDPQVGKL
+580 IWSDPEVGRR

-608 PDEEKKFSS
+608 ADEEKRFSP
-617 LLNATIET
+617 LLNAKIET
-625 VGDKNE
+625 VGDKYE

-646 VFVNGD
+646 VFVDNS

-662 YDARKGPKEFIAHL
+662 YDATKGPKEFIAHL
-676 EKVKE
+676 EKVKQ
-681 LYKAGSPKE
+681 LYSNKIQ

>member
-1 MCCSTNLTLLIM
+1 MIKHKLFLIIS
-13 RKYKLLLFIASF
+13 LF
-25 FLSLSITAQNQP
+25 FLSLISTAQDQQ
-37 PVQFYFEKIQNGPG
+37 PVQFSFDKQNNGNG
-51 EFVLK
+51 EFVLI
-56 IKAVASKGVQLF
+56 IKAMPARGVRLF
-68 SIQKVSDDLPVNT
+68 SIQKIPGDLAVNT
-81 NIHFDS
+81 SFIFDS
-87 ASLQYITDSIVEKGI
+87 TSKKYV
-102 ATTAPNPS
+102 
-110 LNNIVISHYKDSVS
+110 KDSVAETGIPQTAPEPALNNTVIRFYTDAVQ
-124 WLQKIKLSSGD
+124 WQQKIKLAAGD
-135 SIRIKGRVNFY
+135 SIRIKGSINY
-146 YQKGDRI
+146 YYKKGESID
-153 ESGEAPISMQF
+153 SGEEKLSMQF
-164 QYQNMVPAELV
+164 QFKREEPKEMV
-175 ANSTGSLQAKSM
+175 ANSSGSLQAKSM

-219 KKSKTKL
+219 KRSKTKA
-226 QGKKNALF
+226 QGKKNALL
-234 YSISI
+234 YAISI
-239 IIIYTLVGAL
+239 ILIYTLVGAL

-261 VSTNWIFNMFLFA
+261 LSTNWIFNVFLFL
-274 LFILFGASFL
+274 LFIIFGASFL

-293 SWSNKIDSKASVGS
+293 SWSNTIDSKAGVGS

-341 KFAPIVGMF
+341 KIAPVIGMF

-361 IFAFFPAMLSSL
+361 VFAFFPSLLSSL

-393 LALKFLSNADLDRG
+393 LALKFLSNADLDKG

-425 LLGLYLLGKIIF
+425 LLGMYLLGKIRF
-437 KNDSERPT
+437 KNDSESPR
-445 NDFGLAFVSVPR
+445 NDFGLPFVSVSR
-457 LFLAIVSFSF
+457 LFLAILSLSF

-498 GNQERNVLSA
+498 GNRNNAELSISPENKVSLA
-508 IATQGDTDNRAKPP
+508 NPP
-522 QKYVA
+522 RKYVA

-540 QLVIYYDYEEALAAS
+540 GLVIYYDYDEALAAS
-555 KALHKPLMIDF
+555 KALNKPLMIDF

-580 IWIDPQVGKL
+580 IWIDPEVGRL

-608 PDEEKKFSS
+608 PDEEKRFSP
-617 LLNATIET
+617 LLNAKIET
-625 VGDKNE
+625 IGDKYE

-646 VFVNGD
+646 VFVNGE
-652 GKLLIDGGYG
+652 GKLLIEGGYG
-662 YDARKGPKEFIAHL
+662 YDATKGANEFIAHL
-676 EKVKE
+676 AKVKE
-681 LYKAGSPKE
+681 LYNKSLLNP